1 MDVSHEVS
9 VYGLLPQQAIVYYEI
24 LHIIEY
30 CVARY
35 ISFID
40 MICVLDVIYEVNML
54 YVSSNV
60 GLLLRKRRMISL
72 STSSKQRFLMSQN
85 LSVEMQINGC

>member
-1 MDVSHEVS
+1 MDVSHKVS
-9 VYGLLPQQAIVYYEI
+9 VYVLLPQQAIVYYEI
-24 LHIIEY
+24 LHIIEC

-40 MICVLDVIYEVNML
+40 MIYVLDVIYEVNML

-60 GLLLRKRRMISL
+60 GLLLRKRGMISL